1 MHKFTN
7 AQAMHKKHPDTF
19 EAPTKEELDALKVG
33 NIVKVSHHNERFWV
47 TITAIDKDIIT
58 IDKDII
64 TGKVDNVLI
73 RPQPFKYGDI
83 IKFKK
88 HHIYSICS

>member
-1 MHKFTN
+1 
-7 AQAMHKKHPDTF
+7 MHKKHPDTF

-33 NIVKVSHHNERFWV
+33 NIVKVSHNNERFWV
-47 TITAIDKDIIT
+47 TITA

-88 HHIYSICS
+88 HHIYMT

>member
-1 MHKFTN
+1 MHRFTN
-7 AQAMHKKHPDTF
+7 AQTMHKKHPDTF

-33 NIVKVSHHNERFWV
+33 NIVKVSHNNERFWV
-47 TITAIDKDIIT
+47 TITA

-88 HHIYSICS
+88 HHIYMT